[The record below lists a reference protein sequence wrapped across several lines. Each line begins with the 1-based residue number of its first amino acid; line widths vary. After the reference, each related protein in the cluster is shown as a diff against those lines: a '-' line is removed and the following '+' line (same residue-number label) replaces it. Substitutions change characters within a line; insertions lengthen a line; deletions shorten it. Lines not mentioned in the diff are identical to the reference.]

1 MVSIKKSPPGE
12 KMTICCCSYCVCACV
27 CVEGWGGVSV
37 LSPCFVIVVLNV
49 LSSVAIVLLGK
60 RELVS

>member
-1 MVSIKKSPPGE
+1 M
-12 KMTICCCSYCVCACV
+12 CVRV

-37 LSPCFVIVVLNV
+37 LGPCFVIVVLNV

-60 RELVS
+60 RELVSWL